1 MFETVGHAL
10 SSSQRGSEGASTI
23 GQKVNGKL
31 SLAELFC
38 SVPYCTDIETII
50 LKQILKRKD
59 EMIFFS
65 YGPDS
70 AISRYKN

>member
-1 MFETVGHAL
+1 MLLHWGIGGCRTRSHVL
-10 SSSQRGSEGASTI
+10 SSSQRGNDGASII

-50 LKQILKRKD
+50 LKQLLKRMK
-59 EMIFFS
+59 
-65 YGPDS
+65 
-70 AISRYKN
+70 